1 MGVREGL
8 QNQLG
13 MHFKFARNDGQGG
26 WMDIAW
32 KYSME
37 I

>member
-1 MGVREGL
+1 MMGVREGL

-13 MHFKFARNDGQGG
+13 MHFEFARNDGWVDG
-26 WMDIAW
+26 
-32 KYSME
+32 YSME